1 MARNLTLYHAHTA
14 CSRVTLTAL
23 EQCGCDYTDHLLV
36 MQQGEHKTP
45 AFLAINPDGK
55 VPTLLVDGR
64 TLAENGA
71 ILMWLAQA
79 YPEAGLFPPATSA
92 WDTAQHLSDL
102 LWLSSGW
109 HPYVRANKVP
119 FMWTTGDPE
128 PVRERGRELLSGV
141 VQQLEDHLADRPWW
155 YGEDWSIIDTYL
167 WWAYT
172 NAEIGGFSIAAF
184 PRVQAHR
191 ERNEAL
197 PQLQRALAREAA
209 AVAAREETGA

>member
-1 MARNLTLYHAHTA
+1 MMHELVLYHAHTA
-14 CSRVTLTAL
+14 CSRVTLVAL
-23 EQCGCDYTDHLLV
+23 EQCGHPYEDRLLV
-36 MQQGEHKTP
+36 MQQGEHKQP
-45 AFLAINPDGK
+45 SFLAINPDGK

-64 TLAENGA
+64 PLAENGA
-71 ILMWLAQA
+71 ILMWLAETFPQ
-79 YPEAGLFPPATSA
+79 AGLFPLATAA
-92 WDTAQHLSDL
+92 WDKACQMSDL
-102 LWLSSGW
+102 LWASSGW
-109 HPYVRANKVP
+109 HPYVRANKMP
-119 FMWTTGDPE
+119 SLWTTGDIE
-128 PVRERGRELLSGV
+128 PVRERGRELLAGV

-191 ERNEAL
+191 QRHEAL

-209 AVAAREETGA
+209 AVAAREEIGA

>member
-1 MARNLTLYHAHTA
+1 
-14 CSRVTLTAL
+14 
-23 EQCGCDYTDHLLV
+23 LLV

-92 WDTAQHLSDL
+92 WDTAQHMSDL

-141 VQQLEDHLADRPWW
+141 VQQLEDHLADRTWW

-172 NAEIGGFSIAAF
+172 NAQIGGFSIDAF

-209 AVAAREETGA
+209 AVAAREKDDP

>member
-1 MARNLTLYHAHTA
+1 MAPALTLYHAHTA

-23 EQCGCDYTDHLLV
+23 EHCGCDYTDRLLI
-36 MQQGEHKTP
+36 MQQGEHKAP

-64 TLAENGA
+64 PMAENGA
-71 ILMWLAQA
+71 ILMWLAETFPQA
-79 YPEAGLFPPATSA
+79 SLFPPATSA
-92 WDTAQHLSDL
+92 WDKARHMADL
-102 LWLSSGW
+102 LWVSSGW

-119 FMWTTGDPE
+119 FMWTTGDIE
-128 PVRERGRELLSGV
+128 PVRARGRELLAGV
-141 VQQLEDHLADRPWW
+141 VQQLEEHLADRTWW

-172 NAEIGGFSIAAF
+172 NAEIGGFSILTF

-191 ERNEAL
+191 RRHEAL
-197 PQLQRALAREAA
+197 PQVQRALAREAA
-209 AVAAREETGA
+209 AVARRAMEQK

>member
-1 MARNLTLYHAHTA
+1 MAQELMLYHAHTT

-23 EQCGCDYTDHLLV
+23 EKCGCDYTDRLLV
-36 MQQGEHKTP
+36 MQKGEHKVS

-64 TLAENGA
+64 PLAENGA
-71 ILMWLAQA
+71 ILMWLAQTF
-79 YPEAGLFPPATSA
+79 PEAGLFPPSRSA
-92 WDTAQHLSDL
+92 WDRARYLSDL
-102 LWLSSGW
+102 LWVSSGW

-119 FMWTTGDPE
+119 SMWTTGDID
-128 PVRERGRELLSGV
+128 PVRERGRELLAGV
-141 VQQLEDHLADRPWW
+141 VQQLEDHLTDRPWW

-172 NAEIGGFSIAAF
+172 NAEIGGFSIVDF
-184 PRVQAHR
+184 PQVQAHR
-191 ERNEAL
+191 QRNTAL

-209 AVAAREETGA
+209 ALAHREKESA